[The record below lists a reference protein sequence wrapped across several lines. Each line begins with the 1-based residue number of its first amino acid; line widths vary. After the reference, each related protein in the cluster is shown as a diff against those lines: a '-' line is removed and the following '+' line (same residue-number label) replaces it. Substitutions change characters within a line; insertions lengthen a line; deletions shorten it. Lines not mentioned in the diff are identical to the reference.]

1 MPKIRIVDVT
11 NRDGEQT
18 ARIVLSKLQKT
29 ILNLLL
35 DDMGIY
41 GSELGFPLNPH
52 EWNYLN
58 CNVELTRMEND
69 DGKPVIEDLRLEGWS
84 RAVADDVR
92 QALTNTE
99 LTHLNLSISTSQ
111 QMLERKFRGKFSP
124 DDIINMMTDAVRAAL
139 EGGCTSVGINAED
152 ASRTDMEFLKDFGLA
167 GKEAGAEILRYC
179 DTLGYDDPCTI
190 AERMGELAREVQMPL
205 ETHCH
210 NDLGLAVANSVAGAV
225 AACDEG
231 QDAYINTTVNG
242 VGERAGNADL
252 VSVILALRHSSG
264 LAGKGYLDEG
274 IDTTRSYKLARYV
287 ANSFGLPIP
296 INQVG
301 MGANAFAHESGI
313 HADGALKDRHNYEL
327 YAFEDLGRGT
337 ETLSRTGREILTGL
351 HGGTSG
357 LEYVYSHMDLAFRD
371 REHAG
376 EILKLVQYANLC
388 NQQPLTEEELQFI
401 YHYPEITRKLLTYTP

>member
-1 MPKIRIVDVT
+1 MAKIRLVDVT

-18 ARIVLSKLQKT
+18 ARVVLSKLQKT
-29 ILNLLL
+29 IINILL
-35 DDMGIY
+35 DEMGIY
-41 GSELGFPLNPH
+41 GSEGGFPLNPH
-52 EWNYLN
+52 ERNYLN
-58 CNVELTRMEND
+58 ANVELTMLEND
-69 DGKPVIEDLRLEGWS
+69 DGVPAIRELRLEGLS
-84 RAVADDVR
+84 RAVASVVE
-92 QALTNTE
+92 QARAKTG

-111 QMLERKFRGKFSP
+111 QMLEWKFRGKFSK
-124 DDIINMMTDAVRAAL
+124 DDIIQMMVDAVRAGL
-139 EGGCTSVGINAED
+139 EGGCVSVGINAED
-152 ASRTDMEFLKDFGLA
+152 ASRTDMEFLKDFGRA
-167 GKEAGAEILRYC
+167 GKEAGAQILRYC

-231 QDAYINTTVNG
+231 QDAYINTTING

-264 LAGKGYLDEG
+264 LAEKGYLDERV
-274 IDTTRSYKLARYV
+274 DTRKSYKIARYV

-296 INQVG
+296 INQPGV
-301 MGANAFAHESGI
+301 GANAFAHESGI

-327 YAFEDLGRGT
+327 YAFEDLGRGHD
-337 ETLSRTGREILTGL
+337 ESAKTGREILTGQ

-357 LEYVYSHMDLAFRD
+357 REYVYSHIDLAFRD
-371 REHAG
+371 GEHAR
-376 EILKLVQYANLC
+376 EILKLVQYANLAP
-388 NQQPLTEEELQFI
+388 QQPQTEEGLRFI
-401 YHYPEITRKLLTYTP
+401 YHYPEIARKLLTYTP

>member
-29 ILNLLL
+29 ILNILL

-58 CNVELTRMEND
+58 CNVELTKMETDN
-69 DGKPVIEDLRLEGWS
+69 GEPVIKNLRLEGWS
-84 RAVADDVR
+84 RAVAGDVE
-92 QALTNTE
+92 QALTNTN
-99 LTHLNLSISTSQ
+99 LSHLNLSISTSQ
-111 QMLERKFRGKFSP
+111 QMLEWKFRGKFSP
-124 DDIINMMTDAVRAAL
+124 DDIIEMMTDAVRAAL

-152 ASRTDMEFLKDFGLA
+152 ASRTDMEFLKDFGIA

-179 DTLGYDDPCTI
+179 DTLGYDDPFTI
-190 AERMGELAREVQMPL
+190 AERMGELARDVQMPL

-225 AACDEG
+225 ATCDEG

-252 VSVILALRHSSG
+252 VACILALRHSSG
-264 LAGKGYLDEG
+264 LADKGYLDEA
-274 IDTTRSYKLARYV
+274 IDTTKAYKLARYV
-287 ANSFGLPIP
+287 SRSFGLPIP

-301 MGANAFAHESGI
+301 VGENAFAHESGI

-327 YAFEDLGRGT
+327 YAFEDLGRGG
-337 ETLSRTGREILTGL
+337 ETLSKTGREILTGL

-371 REHAG
+371 KEHAA

-388 NQQPLTEEELQFI
+388 NQAPLMEEDLRFI

>member
-1 MPKIRIVDVT
+1 VPEIRIVDVT

-29 ILNLLL
+29 VLNILL
-35 DDMGIY
+35 DEMGIY

-52 EWNYLN
+52 EWNYIN
-58 CNVELTRMEND
+58 SNVELTEIEND
-69 DGKPVIEDLRLEGWS
+69 DGRPVIENLRLEGWS
-84 RAVADDVR
+84 RAVAGDVE
-92 QALTNTE
+92 QALANTE

-111 QMLERKFRGKFSP
+111 QMLEWKFRGKFSP
-124 DDIINMMTDAVRAAL
+124 EDIIKMMTDAVRAAL

-152 ASRTDMEFLKDFGLA
+152 ASRTDLEFLKDFGLA

-179 DTLGYDDPCTI
+179 DTLGYDDPFTI
-190 AERMGELAREVQMPL
+190 AERMAWLAREVQMSL

-225 AACDEG
+225 ATCEAG

-252 VSVILALRHSSG
+252 VSCILALRHSSG
-264 LAGKGYLDEG
+264 LSEKGYLDEG
-274 IDTTRSYKLARYV
+274 IDLTKAWRLAKYV
-287 ANSFGLPIP
+287 ATSFGLPIP
-296 INQVG
+296 INQPGV
-301 MGANAFAHESGI
+301 GANAFAHESGI

-327 YAFEDLGRGT
+327 YAFEDLGRGHD
-337 ETLSRTGREILTGL
+337 ELSRTGREILTGL

-371 REHAG
+371 AEHAK
-376 EILKLVQYANLC
+376 EILNLVQYANLM
-388 NQQPLTEEELQFI
+388 NQSPLTEEELQFI
-401 YHYPEITRKLLTYTP
+401 FHHPAIARKLLTYTP